1 MTKAIISSVVDL
13 TEGGCNACG
22 VIKCVSYTLTI
33 DEREIP
39 LEELTVSSLVMTLV
53 LKNGYKQEMKMDML
67 DDYLS
72 FTKSGYEVK
81 LFEEYNQLTYKS
93 PDTEIQTTDRIEDTK
108 ELTEK
113 VNEVLTNIFKLEAIE
128 FEYE

>member
-22 VIKCVSYTLTI
+22 IVECVSYTLTI
-33 DEREIP
+33 NEREIP
-39 LEELTVSSLVMTLV
+39 LEELTVASLVMTIA
-53 LKNGYKQEMKMDML
+53 LKNGFKQEMKMDML

-81 LFEEYNQLTYKS
+81 LFEDYDQLTYRS
-93 PDTEIQTTDRIEDTK
+93 TDSELQTKNRIKDTK

-113 VNEVLTNIFKLEAIE
+113 VNELLTKLFKLETIE
-128 FEYE
+128 FEY